1 MGAETGVGG
10 EHKTNQN
17 EISLEDLLETLLN
30 FNLLPSSEAVLSLS

>member
-1 MGAETGVGG
+1 MGADTGVGG

-30 FNLLPSSEAVLSLS
+30 FNLLRPLRRFCP